1 VQQFLIIENL
11 LGVLVITR
19 CKAKKKKKKKKKT
32 ILTTTMLYI
41 LFSARGNLNF
51 HPKTPPS
58 ATFLT
63 I

>member
-19 CKAKKKKKKKKKT
+19 CKAKKKKKKKK

-51 HPKTPPS
+51 HPKAPPS

>member
-19 CKAKKKKKKKKKT
+19 CKAKKKNKKKKT

-51 HPKTPPS
+51 HPKAPPS